1 MANKIEKGAVLTVKD
16 TRSGSGSKGDW
27 CFCKTENN
35 DKITLWADNNDF
47 KCDVGDNVEVL
58 DIKSVSVSTKKV
70 GDKYYSNFNVTA
82 ILKNKGASTTADFED
97 FAASPFGDD
106 FANDDSD
113 FM

>member
-1 MANKIEKGAVLTVKD
+1 MANKIEKGATLTIKD

-47 KCDVGDNVEVL
+47 KCAVGDEVEIL

-70 GDKYYSNFNVTA
+70 GDKFYSNFNVTA
-82 ILKNKGASTTADFED
+82 LLKNKGASPTANFDDF
-97 FAASPFGDD
+97 DD
-106 FANDDSD
+106 NFANDDSD
-113 FM
+113 FI